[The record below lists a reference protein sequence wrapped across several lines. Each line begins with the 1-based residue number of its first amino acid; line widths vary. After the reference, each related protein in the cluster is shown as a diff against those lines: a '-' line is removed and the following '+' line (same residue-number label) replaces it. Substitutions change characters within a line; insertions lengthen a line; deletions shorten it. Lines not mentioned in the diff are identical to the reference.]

1 MNLQEQKLDALVLA
15 PFQVKEALRCIL
27 HTILFS
33 RSLGLTEPLEVQSEL
48 FEVTYMRNGTNIALS
63 GSSRDKMTK
72 CRYSRN
78 GQMC

>member
-1 MNLQEQKLDALVLA
+1 MNLQEQKLDALALA

-63 GSSRDKMTK
+63 GKTR
-72 CRYSRN
+72 
-78 GQMC
+78 

>member
-27 HTILFS
+27 HTILFA

-48 FEVTYMRNGTNIALS
+48 FDVTYMRNGT
-63 GSSRDKMTK
+63 
-72 CRYSRN
+72 
-78 GQMC
+78 